1 MAPAA
6 NKLPNLA
13 GSLALV
19 TVLYCLFVFGAGEQ
33 LFRDSDTGWHI
44 RTGEW
49 ILDHRTLPR
58 TDLYSFSKPGE
69 PWFAWE
75 WGSDVLMGIANRQ
88 IGLGGVVALYAA
100 AIAICTYLSVTLA
113 FSAGAD
119 FLSTALMSIPL
130 VTTASLHWLA
140 RPHVLG
146 WVFLLTQLLLIQT
159 YQSRRWFVPILIAA
173 VWTNF
178 HASFFL
184 AVAIPVVFAVFRK
197 SRDLAL
203 VSLGCALAT
212 LCNPYGWKLHSHVA
226 QYLLDSDLTSN
237 IAEFQSF
244 NFHDKQATWI
254 VVALLVT
261 MAGAAYAALERKGE
275 HALLMFALV
284 FGGLRSARVLPLMAL
299 AGLPLAVA
307 AISRRVRPHFTGF
320 FQESDGLHKIDRQ
333 LSRTTG
339 LALSLLLVFIAS
351 PASAKGFASSSFPV
365 IAADKIPA
373 GARLLSN
380 DHFGGYL
387 IYRFRGDLK
396 VFFDGRSDYY
406 GADFMKRY
414 LTLSQVRPGWK
425 EILSEYRFTHA
436 LLPPDSALA
445 AALEDRGW
453 RRMYTDK
460 TAVLLEHN

>member
-159 YQSRRWFVPILIAA
+159 FQSRRWFLPILIAA

-203 VSLGCALAT
+203 
-212 LCNPYGWKLHSHVA
+212 
-226 QYLLDSDLTSN
+226 
-237 IAEFQSF
+237 
-244 NFHDKQATWI
+244 
-254 VVALLVT
+254 
-261 MAGAAYAALERKGE
+261 AALMNRP
-275 HALLMFALV
+275 
-284 FGGLRSARVLPLMAL
+284 RRWARV
-299 AGLPLAVA
+299 
-307 AISRRVRPHFTGF
+307 R
-320 FQESDGLHKIDRQ
+320 
-333 LSRTTG
+333 
-339 LALSLLLVFIAS
+339 
-351 PASAKGFASSSFPV
+351 
-365 IAADKIPA
+365 
-373 GARLLSN
+373 
-380 DHFGGYL
+380 
-387 IYRFRGDLK
+387 
-396 VFFDGRSDYY
+396 
-406 GADFMKRY
+406 
-414 LTLSQVRPGWK
+414 
-425 EILSEYRFTHA
+425 
-436 LLPPDSALA
+436 
-445 AALEDRGW
+445 
-453 RRMYTDK
+453 
-460 TAVLLEHN
+460 